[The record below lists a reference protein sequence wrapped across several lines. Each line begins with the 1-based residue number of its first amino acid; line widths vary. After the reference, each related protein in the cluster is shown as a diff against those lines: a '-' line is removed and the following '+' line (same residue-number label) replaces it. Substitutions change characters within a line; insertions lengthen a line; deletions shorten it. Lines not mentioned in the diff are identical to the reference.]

1 MDEND
6 SNEPKKS
13 LKQKAMQFSGIAFI
27 AIGGLTL
34 IGWMQSRDPDCALA
48 EAETDAPTT
57 YLRMC
62 EAEIANIQT
71 DVWWPLAAGVVAIIL
86 GFVLIKLSNKK

>member
-1 MDEND
+1 MNEND
-6 SNEPKKS
+6 SNKPEKS
-13 LKQKAMQFSGIAFI
+13 LKQKVIQSSGIAFV
-27 AIGGLTL
+27 AIGALTL
-34 IGWMQSRDPDCALA
+34 IGWMQNRDPHCALA

-62 EAEIANIQT
+62 EPDIANIQT
-71 DVWWPLAAGVVAIIL
+71 DVWWPLAESVVAIIL